1 MSRQRWKRRTGGV
14 KAPPELLDLCRAV
27 FFVLRYEEAAI
38 EAAMERAARE
48 SSARTRSAVRSYLTH
63 VAEGEHDAGDLDR
76 AWHSAARDAQWILEG
91 DLGQLSQELRR
102 ALAKRVPRQRRDR
115 RHG

>member
-48 SSARTRSAVRSYLTH
+48 ASAPTRSSVKCYLTH
-63 VAEGEHDAGDLDR
+63 VAENEHDADDLER
-76 AWHSAARDAQWILEG
+76 TWQRAARDAGYGFTGEARILSL
-91 DLGQLSQELRR
+91 DLRA
-102 ALAKRVPRQRRDR
+102 ALARSGPRRRRDK